1 MAGLAR
7 VAIWW
12 CRPLRRRRSHWPRPA
27 RAVPELLLGFDTATQ
42 ITAHSHWL
50 RHQPPPCS
58 GRVWIATDPD
68 HKARAVI
75 FARIAL
81 GSQGICVGPADW
93 PDPPPAPVNAASCF
107 GMPCARDRCPQT
119 GGLWCVGL
127 QVVRGLVA

>member
-27 RAVPELLLGFDTATQ
+27 RAVPELLLGFGTATQ

-93 PDPPPAPVNAASCF
+93 PDPPQL
-107 GMPCARDRCPQT
+107 R
-119 GGLWCVGL
+119 
-127 QVVRGLVA
+127 